1 MRVAELARAQT
12 TTCTPATTL
21 AEAAHLM
28 RLRNVGSLPVVD
40 DAGAVKGIVTDRDIA
55 LKGYG
60 QQLEGSTPVERI
72 MSAAV
77 VTVTPDAD
85 TTDAATKMVNSGV
98 RRLPVVDG
106 GGALCGMISLD
117 DLLILAE
124 QEGDTLRR
132 ALASQIRKDE
142 GGWAGGWD

>member
-1 MRVAELARAQT
+1 MRVAQVAR
-12 TTCTPATTL
+12 TPATTCTVSTTL
-21 AEAAHLM
+21 VEAAHIM
-28 RLRNVGSLPVVD
+28 HLREVGSLAVVD

-60 QQLEGSTPVERI
+60 QQLEASTPVERI
-72 MSAAV
+72 MSEAV
-77 VTVTPDAD
+77 VTVAPDAD

-98 RRLPVVDG
+98 RRLPVVDREG
-106 GGALCGMISLD
+106 GLCGMVALD
-117 DLLILAE
+117 DLLMLVE

-132 ALASQIRKDE
+132 ALAAQIRRDE